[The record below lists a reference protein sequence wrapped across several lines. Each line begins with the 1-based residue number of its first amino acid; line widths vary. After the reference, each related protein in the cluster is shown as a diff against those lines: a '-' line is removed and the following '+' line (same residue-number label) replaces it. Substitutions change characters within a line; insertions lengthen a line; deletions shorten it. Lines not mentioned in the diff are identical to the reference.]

1 MSIPRYPTYR
11 NSGVEWLGELPV
23 HWEVKRLRYLGEA
36 IIGLTYG
43 PSDVTDE
50 SDEAGVLVLR
60 SSNVQGGRIVFDD
73 NVYVKSNIPERLLT
87 QAGDILICS
96 RNGSRALIGKNAV
109 INKDV
114 SGHTFGAFMTIFR
127 GEYNDYLRYV
137 FNSPLFTFQSGSF
150 LTSTINQLTVG
161 NLNSF
166 EIPLPP
172 SEDRTAIVAFLDRE
186 TTKIDALVQEQRRL
200 IKLLKEKRQAVIS
213 RAVTK
218 GLNLN
223 APMKDSG
230 VEWLGKVPEH
240 WTVAPLKRFLSVL
253 SGFAFPSNG
262 FSSDPQD
269 TRLLR
274 GVNIGIGSIR
284 WEEVVY
290 WPRREDDRLEDWE
303 LRAGDVVLGMDR
315 PWISDGLRLARM
327 SNEDVPCLLLQRVA
341 ALRPFEHLLPEY
353 LIYLLEDNAFYHHC
367 VPEMTGVSVPHI
379 SPSQIADFLVAMPPL
394 DEQVNI
400 LGHANRISNHAKKL
414 AEAAEAAIIL
424 LQERRSALISAAITG
439 KIDVRRLAEADV
451 PVPAVAAA

>member
-1 MSIPRYPTYR
+1 MSFPRYLSYR
-11 NSGVEWLGELPV
+11 DSGVEWLGDLPI

-43 PSDVTDE
+43 PADVTDE
-50 SDEAGVLVLR
+50 SDEDGVLVLR

-73 NVYVKSNIPERLLT
+73 NVYVRSNIPERLLT
-87 QAGDILICS
+87 QAEDILICS

-109 INKDV
+109 IDKNV
-114 SGHTFGAFMTIFR
+114 SGLTFGAFMTLFR
-127 GEYNDYLRYV
+127 GKYNDYLRYV

-172 SEDRTAIVAFLDRE
+172 TEDRSAIVAFLDRE
-186 TTKIDALVQEQRRL
+186 TAKIDALVEQQQRL
-200 IKLLKEKRQAVIS
+200 IELLKEKRQAVIS

-218 GLNLN
+218 GLNPN

-230 VEWLGKVPEH
+230 IEWLGEVPEH
-240 WTVAPLKRFLSVL
+240 WTVAPLKRFISVL
-253 SGFAFPSNG
+253 SGYAFPSDG

-274 GVNIGIGSIR
+274 GVNIGVGSIR

-290 WPRREDDRLEDWE
+290 WTRREDDRLEDWE

-315 PWISDGLRLARM
+315 PWIADGLRLARM
-327 SNEDVPCLLLQRVA
+327 SDEDVPCLLLQRVA
-341 ALRPFEHLLPEY
+341 SLRPCEHLLPDY
-353 LIYLLEDNAFYHHC
+353 LIYLLEGNAFYHHC

-379 SPSQIADFLVAMPPL
+379 SPSQIDDFLVAIPPI
-394 DEQVNI
+394 DEQAKI
-400 LGHANRISNHAKKL
+400 LEHTNKL
-414 AEAAEAAIIL
+414 AADVKHLTEATEKAIDL
-424 LQERRSALISAAITG
+424 LRERRAALISAAVTG
-439 KIDVRRLAEADV
+439 KIDVRENAPIEL
-451 PVPAVAAA
+451 AVA